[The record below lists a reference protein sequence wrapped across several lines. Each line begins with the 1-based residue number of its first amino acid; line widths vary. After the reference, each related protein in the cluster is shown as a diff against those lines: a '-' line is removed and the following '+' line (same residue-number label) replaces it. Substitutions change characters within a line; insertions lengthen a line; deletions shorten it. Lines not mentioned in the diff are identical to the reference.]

1 MARFRRT
8 LGLVLVCCLLV
19 GAGAL
24 ALAEEHEHVYEWVET
39 KSSTC
44 TTYGTEEYK
53 CSCGDVKDT
62 RQKALS
68 EHAMTDWATVK
79 SATCTTEGV

>member
-44 TTYGTEEYK
+44 TTYG
-53 CSCGDVKDT
+53 SV
-62 RQKALS
+62 R
-68 EHAMTDWATVK
+68 
-79 SATCTTEGV
+79 